1 MPRDPLAGFSTTRT
15 PQTQPVL
22 GRTDQVKNSAGGYVF
37 LKSDW
42 ERFEDFMCLG
52 TTGGSY
58 YAGQDKLTTDNVQ
71 FLIDLAKSR
80 SKEVAERATEL
91 SAAIPARVPS
101 PRACLFALA
110 AVSAFGDPEGV
121 QAVKRLFPTAART
134 TDHFSMFFGYRKQFK
149 SKVTARGRAPVA
161 SRAYRSALSSWFL
174 AADVDDVAFR
184 ACKALQRKTPAGEA
198 FALRDAV
205 RIAHPVSDTPERKAL
220 LGWLAGDISDELAAA
235 KLPAVSKY
243 LQGKAAT
250 TPAKAVKA
258 VTELRIPWEFL
269 PSEVLSDKGVWEAL
283 ASTVGITALIR
294 NLARM
299 TRIGAIAP
307 LSITTEIVTRRLT
320 SAEALAKG
328 RVHPMTVY
336 LALKVY
342 ASGTSK
348 PSPKAPAQFW
358 VPNADVMDALEE
370 AYELS
375 FGYTEPSGKKL
386 LIAVDSSG
394 SMGGRYGHRQVT
406 LNGSDLG
413 TPYQVASSIAL
424 TLKRVERE
432 NAHVIDVDT
441 AVHQSPITAR
451 TRLAEIQKSGR
462 DGGGTNLSLPFEYAK
477 VAGIV
482 VDGFFIGTDNETWE
496 GGSQP
501 FQSLESYRRQFN
513 PAAKVAVASYVPNP
527 YSIMEQG
534 DPGVVNMSGLDASLP
549 LAVTG
554 FMRGER

>member
-1 MPRDPLAGFSTTRT
+1 
-15 PQTQPVL
+15 
-22 GRTDQVKNSAGGYVF
+22 
-37 LKSDW
+37 
-42 ERFEDFMCLG
+42 
-52 TTGGSY
+52 
-58 YAGQDKLTTDNVQ
+58 
-71 FLIDLAKSR
+71 
-80 SKEVAERATEL
+80 
-91 SAAIPARVPS
+91 VPS

-110 AVSAFGDPEGV
+110 AVSAFGDPDGV
-121 QAVKRLFPTAART
+121 QAVKRLLPTAART
-134 TDHFSMFFGYRKQFK
+134 TDHLSMFFGYRKQFK
-149 SKVTARGRAPVA
+149 SKHTARGVAPVA
-161 SRAYRSALSSWFL
+161 SRAYRSALSGWFL
-174 AADVDDVAFR
+174 TADVDDVAFR
-184 ACKALQRKTPAGEA
+184 ACKAMQRKTPAGEA

-205 RIAHPVSDTPERKAL
+205 RIAHPKSDTPERKAL

-235 KLPAVSKY
+235 KLPAVDKY

-299 TRIGAIAP
+299 TRIGAISP
-307 LSITTEIVTRRLT
+307 LSDTTSVVMRRLVN
-320 SAEALAKG
+320 AEALAKG

-342 ASGTSK
+342 ASGRSQ
-348 PSPKAPAQFW
+348 PNPKAPVQTW
-358 VPNADVMDALEE
+358 VPNRDVMDALEE

-375 FGYTEPSGKKL
+375 FGHTEPSGKKL

-394 SMGGRYGHRQVT
+394 SMGGWSQVT

-413 TPYQVASSIAL
+413 STYQVASSIAL
-424 TLKRVERE
+424 TLKRIERE

-441 AVHQSPITAR
+441 SVHQSKISAR
-451 TRLAEIQKSGR
+451 TRLAEIQSSGPS
-462 DGGGTNLSLPFEYAK
+462 GGGTDLSLPFEYAMA
-477 VAGIV
+477 AGLK
-482 VDGFFIGTDNETWE
+482 VDGFFVGTDNETWR
-496 GGSQP
+496 GGSHP
-501 FQSLESYRRQFN
+501 FQSLTRYRATVN
-513 PAAKVAVASYVPNP
+513 PEAKVAVASYVPNG

-534 DPGVVNMSGLDASLP
+534 DPGVINMAGLDASLP